1 MPSRVTGHRIRCDLT
16 KGGSAMDDTV
26 TNPIRVLLV
35 DDHPLTLV
43 GAHAALEAAPKNEAL
58 AMHDIVLSILKVLK
72 SIDQRDSYIQ
82 NLLRLP

>member
-1 MPSRVTGHRIRCDLT
+1 
-16 KGGSAMDDTV
+16 
-26 TNPIRVLLV
+26 V